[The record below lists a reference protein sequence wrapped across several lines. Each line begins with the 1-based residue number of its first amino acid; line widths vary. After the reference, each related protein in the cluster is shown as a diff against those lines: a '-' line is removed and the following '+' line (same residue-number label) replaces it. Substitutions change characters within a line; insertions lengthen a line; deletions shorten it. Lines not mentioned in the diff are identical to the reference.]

1 VARGLTLDTGALIA
15 AERRS
20 EIFRATWQEAVR
32 RHAAITIPAP
42 VLAQAWR
49 GRNPM
54 IDRLLPAC
62 TVEPM
67 LEEDAR
73 SIGRL
78 LAAAGTSD
86 VIDAMVVVGASMR
99 DDAILTS
106 DPDDIVRLVRA
117 LRSGPR
123 PAIIRT

>member
-1 VARGLTLDTGALIA
+1 MARGLTLDTGALIA

-32 RHAAITIPAP
+32 RHAVITIPAP
-42 VLAQAWR
+42 VFAQAWR
-49 GRNPM
+49 GNNPM

-62 TVEPM
+62 MVEAFT
-67 LEEDAR
+67 EASAR

-86 VIDAMVVVGASMR
+86 VVDAMVVLGASSR

-106 DPDDIVRLVRA
+106 DPDDLARLAEA
-117 LRSGPR
+117 LRPTR
-123 PAIIRT
+123 RLPIIRL

>member
-1 VARGLTLDTGALIA
+1 MARGLTLDAGALIA

-20 EIFRATWQEAVR
+20 EIFRATWQEAIWR
-32 RHAAITIPAP
+32 RAVITIPAP

-62 TVEPM
+62 VVEP
-67 LEEDAR
+67 LTEEGAR

-78 LAAAGTSD
+78 LADSGTSD
-86 VIDAMVVVGASMR
+86 VIDAMVVIGASRR

-106 DPDDIVRLVRA
+106 DPNDIGRLLDA
-117 LRSGPR
+117 LSAARLSP
-123 PAIIRT
+123 IIRV

>member
-20 EIFRATWQEAVR
+20 DIFRAAWQEAVR
-32 RHAAITIPAP
+32 RHAVITIPAP

-54 IDRLLPAC
+54 IDRLLPASV
-62 TVEPM
+62 VEP
-67 LEEDAR
+67 LSEEEAR

-99 DDAILTS
+99 DDAIMTS
-106 DPDDIVRLVRA
+106 DPDDLAQLVAA
-117 LRSGPR
+117 LRGPIR
-123 PAIIRT
+123 PPIIRV

>member
-1 VARGLTLDTGALIA
+1 MARGLTLDTGALIA

-20 EIFRATWQEAVR
+20 ELFRATWQEAVR
-32 RHAAITIPAP
+32 RHAVITIPVP
-42 VLAQAWR
+42 VFAQAWR

-62 TVEPM
+62 VVQPM
-67 LEEDAR
+67 SEEDAR
-73 SIGRL
+73 SVGRL

-86 VIDAMVVVGASMR
+86 VVDALVVVGASLR

-106 DPDDIVRLVRA
+106 DPDDLARLLSALPGKRKPPVVRV
-117 LRSGPR
+117 
-123 PAIIRT
+123 

>member
-20 EIFRATWQEAVR
+20 EIFRAAWYEAVR
-32 RHAAITIPAP
+32 RRAPITIPAP

-49 GRNPM
+49 GRNPL

-62 TVEPM
+62 AVQPL

-78 LAAAGTSD
+78 LAESGTRD
-86 VIDAMVVVGASMR
+86 VIDAMVVIGASAR

-106 DPDDIVRLVRA
+106 DPDDIARLVKA
-117 LRSGPR
+117 LPSGPR
-123 PAIIRT
+123 PPIIRT

>member
-1 VARGLTLDTGALIA
+1 MARGLTLDTGALIA

-20 EIFRATWQEAVR
+20 EIFRAAWQEAVR
-32 RHAAITIPAP
+32 RRAVITIPAP

-62 TVEPM
+62 IVEPM
-67 LEEDAR
+67 TEEDAR

-78 LAAAGTSD
+78 LANAGTSD
-86 VIDAMVVVGASMR
+86 VIDAMVVAGASAR
-99 DDAILTS
+99 HDAIVTS
-106 DPDDIVRLVRA
+106 DPDDLARLAHA
-117 LRSGPR
+117 LHPGRSLP
-123 PAIIRT
+123 IIRV

>member
-1 VARGLTLDTGALIA
+1 MDAGALIA

-20 EIFRATWQEAVR
+20 EVFRATWQEAVR
-32 RHAAITIPAP
+32 RRATITIPAP

-62 TVEPM
+62 VVTP
-67 LEEDAR
+67 LTEEDAR

-78 LAAAGTSD
+78 LAGTGTNDVVDAAV
-86 VIDAMVVVGASMR
+86 VIGASIR

-106 DPDDIVRLVRA
+106 DPDDLIRLVAA
-117 LRSGPR
+117 LRLGRETP
-123 PAIIRT
+123 IIRV

>member
-32 RHAAITIPAP
+32 RHAVITIPAP

-49 GRNPM
+49 GRNPL

-62 TVEPM
+62 MVEP
-67 LEEDAR
+67 LSEEDAR

-78 LAAAGTSD
+78 LAASGTSD
-86 VIDAMVVVGASMR
+86 VIDAMVVVGASTR
-99 DDAILTS
+99 DDAIVTS
-106 DPDDIVRLVRA
+106 DPEDLARLLAAVRA
-117 LRSGPR
+117 PHKLP
-123 PAIIRT
+123 IICV

>member
-1 VARGLTLDTGALIA
+1 MARGLTLDTGALIA

-20 EIFRATWQEAVR
+20 EIFRATWHEAVR
-32 RHAAITIPAP
+32 RHAVITIPAP

-49 GRNPM
+49 GRNPL

-62 TVEPM
+62 VIEP
-67 LEEDAR
+67 LSEADAR

-86 VIDAMVVVGASMR
+86 VIDAMVVVGASIR
-99 DDAILTS
+99 EDAIVTS
-106 DPDDIVRLVRA
+106 DPDDLARLLSALRPPGKPPLVRV
-117 LRSGPR
+117 
-123 PAIIRT
+123 